1 MPHTLAALSAAFW
14 AHGQRLFTAAAAAGQ
29 LPDASASEVKTMNRR
44 LAVFHDLT
52 NGQVL
57 RSCWF
62 V

>member
-1 MPHTLAALSAAFW
+1 MANVYSLLLTML
-14 AHGQRLFTAAAAAGQ
+14 AAAAAGQ
-29 LPDASASEVKTMNRR
+29 LPDALASEVKTMNRR